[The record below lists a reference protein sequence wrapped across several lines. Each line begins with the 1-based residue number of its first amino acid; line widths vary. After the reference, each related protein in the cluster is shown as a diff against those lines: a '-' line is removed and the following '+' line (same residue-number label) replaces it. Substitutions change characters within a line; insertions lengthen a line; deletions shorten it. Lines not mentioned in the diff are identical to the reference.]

1 METLNTLTLPLNC
14 SSLIEASA
22 GTGKTHTIKNL
33 YLRLLL
39 GISHNAE
46 PLTPLSVEQI
56 LVVTFTKAATEELKD
71 RIRENIQQ
79 CCAFFSAK
87 LQGEAVENNDFF
99 ADLYQQVEKK
109 EEALLRLRI
118 AEREIDLASVFTIHS
133 FCQKMLYQF
142 AFDSGISFEFE
153 LQQNEQQL
161 LERLAQEVWRE
172 QFYPMNLAETAI
184 VAEELKTP
192 RNALDA
198 VRAYLTDSLPELDK
212 YQQGITE
219 PLAEHLQGYQK
230 LLADV
235 RQYWQAHRAEIVEP
249 ILFELNKK
257 YKTGEKKALSRRS
270 YQMRYVENWLQSLD
284 AWAESDAIYFPAEH
298 FSRFCEDF
306 LAEKAEEGAEPLTS
320 SHFAKNQDF
329 LTAYQAQYESKQ
341 KSLLLY
347 QFLMRLREK
356 LADYKASHTEKS
368 FDDLLLMLN
377 HALKGSR
384 GKQLASQIRQQ
395 FPFAMIDEFQ
405 DTDQTQ
411 YDIFSQIYMDDAG
424 EQGFIMIGDPKQS
437 IYKFRGADIFT
448 YLKAAS
454 QANEQRTLDKNWRS
468 LPKVVEAVNQL
479 FAFPVGSE
487 KSPFLYA
494 GIKFQPVQA
503 KSTNEALV
511 GSENVVCY
519 LQPEFNESEAAEHC
533 ADQIQQQLRA
543 MQAGEIYL
551 QNAKDQSSTHFAAK
565 DIAILVRSVNQAKLI
580 KKALAKRGLKSV
592 FLSERSRVY
601 ESEIAPELAWL
612 LKACLNPYHQST
624 LLCALGSSLWGLT
637 AAQIYQLKNDE
648 QEWESYVE
656 KFVHY
661 QQVWQNQGVLPML
674 HQLFLQEGI
683 IERLKA
689 RQNADR
695 LLTDLFHLA
704 EILQSAMQEVENES
718 SLIRW
723 YEQTL
728 NDAENGDD
736 THTLRLESEE
746 ALIKIVTIH
755 GSKGLQYPIVW
766 LPFIGKNST
775 SVKAAALSIYHDE
788 NAQKH
793 WDFGGNDEEIKS
805 LKNQAEFA
813 EDLRLLYVALTR
825 AESQLNLI
833 LPARFQ
839 KGWNSVHYLL
849 SNGEIALNEKAETTH
864 ETAAYLAEKGL
875 DCDVKMLEERAQEIY
890 WTPEQAAATSLQVR
904 EFNHTI
910 PANQGQITSFSAL
923 SNYNDWAQGSSG
935 REEKDYL
942 SQIGDFAQD
951 YDNQTASADVIFD
964 QLEQAGEIEPENAN
978 GLNAYQFPH
987 STKVGNILHRF
998 WEHFDFEQTVKPED
1012 VAPICEQLNLATEGE
1027 KSWLEP
1033 LRHWMEQV
1041 RTTPFSPDSFAL
1053 CDIGANTRLNE
1064 WQFFLRLNN
1073 EDGLRKLNQL
1083 LQQHSEIAKSL
1094 PPLRLPQLSGYVR
1107 GFIDCIAKAKGKFYV
1122 IDYKSNFLGYLP
1134 QDYRQ
1139 ARLVKTIGQ
1148 YRYDLQYLLY
1158 TLAVHRYL
1166 RARLGENYDYEQHF
1180 GGVAYLFLRGMNGES
1195 NSGVYFDKPS
1205 KALIDGL
1212 DLLFS

>member
-39 GISHNAE
+39 GISHNDE
-46 PLTPLSVEQI
+46 PLQPLTVEQI

-79 CCAFFSAK
+79 CYAFFSAQ
-87 LQGEAVENNDFF
+87 LNGQAVENNDFF
-99 ADLYQQVEKK
+99 ADLYEQVEKK

-153 LQQNEQQL
+153 LQQNEQHL

-172 QFYPMNLAETAI
+172 QFYPMSLDETAV

-192 RNALDA
+192 QNTLEA
-198 VRAYLTDSLPELDK
+198 VRAYLTEALPDLSAE
-212 YQQGITE
+212 QQSINEQFTS
-219 PLAEHLQGYQK
+219 HLQGYQQ
-230 LLADV
+230 LLVEV
-235 RQYWQAHRAEIVEP
+235 RQYWQTHRAEIVEP
-249 ILFELNKK
+249 IIFELNKK
-257 YKTGEKKALSRRS
+257 YKTGEKKALNRRS
-270 YQMRYVENWLQSLD
+270 YQMRYVENWLKSLD
-284 AWAESDAIYFPAEH
+284 AWAESNAIYFPTDH
-298 FSRFCEDF
+298 FSRFCQDF
-306 LAEKAEEGAEPLTS
+306 LVEKAEEGAEPLS
-320 SHFAKNQDF
+320 SAHFAKNQAF
-329 LTAYQAQYESKQ
+329 LTAYQTQYENKQ

-368 FDDLLLMLN
+368 FDDLLIMLN
-377 HALKGSR
+377 QALKGSR

-411 YDIFSQIYMDDAG
+411 YDIFRQIYMADEG
-424 EQGFIMIGDPKQS
+424 QNQGFIMIGDPKQS

-448 YLKAAS
+448 YLEAAS
-454 QANEQRTLDKNWRS
+454 HADEQRTLDKNWRS
-468 LPKVVEAVNQL
+468 LPKVVDAVNQL
-479 FAFPVGSE
+479 FAFPADCE
-487 KSPFLYA
+487 HPPFLYN
-494 GIKFQPVQA
+494 GIAFQPVQA
-503 KSTNEALV
+503 KTATDNLI

-519 LQPEFNESEAAEHC
+519 LQPEFDESEAAEHC
-533 ADQIQQQLRA
+533 ADQIQQQLQA
-543 MQAGEIYL
+543 MQVGEIYL
-551 QNAKDQSSTHFAAK
+551 QNVKDQSSTLFEAK
-565 DIAILVRSVNQAKLI
+565 DIAVLVRSVNQAKLI

-612 LKACLNPYHQST
+612 LKACLNPYHQNT
-624 LLCALGSSLWGLT
+624 LLCTLGSSLWGLT

-648 QEWESYVE
+648 REWESYVD

-661 QQVWQNQGVLPML
+661 QEVWQKQGVLPML

-689 RQNADR
+689 RPNADR

-718 SLIRW
+718 SLVRW

-766 LPFIGKNST
+766 LPFIGKNSA
-775 SVKAAALSIYHDE
+775 SVKASALSLYHDE

-793 WDFGGNDEEIKS
+793 WDFGGNNEEIKT
-805 LKNQAEFA
+805 LKNKAEFA

-849 SNGEIALNEKAETTH
+849 SNGEIALNEKAETTQ
-864 ETAAYLAEKGL
+864 ETTAYLAEKGL
-875 DCDVKMLEERAQEIY
+875 DCEVKVLEETAQERY
-890 WTPEQAAATSLQVR
+890 WSPEQESPISLQVR
-904 EFNHTI
+904 EFNYTI
-910 PANQGQITSFSAL
+910 ATTQGQITSFSAL
-923 SNYNDWAQGSSG
+923 SNYNDWALDTHGKGQAQ
-935 REEKDYL
+935 EDYL
-942 SQIGDFAQD
+942 AQIGDFTQD
-951 YDNQTASADVIFD
+951 YDNQTASEEAIFE

-978 GLNAYQFPH
+978 SLNAYQFPH

-998 WEHFDFEQTVKPED
+998 WEHFDFEQAVTTED
-1012 VAPICEQLNLATEGE
+1012 VAPICEQLNLDE
-1027 KSWLEP
+1027 KWLEP
-1033 LRHWMEQV
+1033 LQEWLEQV
-1041 RTTPFSPDSFAL
+1041 RSTPFSPDEFAL
-1053 CDIGANTRLNE
+1053 SEISSATRLNE
-1064 WQFFLRLNN
+1064 WQFFLRLQN
-1073 EDGLRKLNQL
+1073 EEGLRKLNQL
-1083 LQQHSEIAKSL
+1083 LQQHSELAKAL
-1094 PPLRLPQLSGYVR
+1094 PPLQLPQLSGYVR
-1107 GFIDCIAKAKGKFYV
+1107 GFIDCIAKVKGKFYV

-1134 QDYRQ
+1134 QDYRPS
-1139 ARLVKTIGQ
+1139 RLLKTIGQ

-1158 TLAVHRYL
+1158 ALAVHRYL
-1166 RARLGENYDYEQHF
+1166 RSRLGESYDYEQHF
-1180 GGVAYLFLRGMNGES
+1180 GGVAYLFLRGMNGEPH
-1195 NSGVYFDKPS
+1195 SGVYFDKPN
-1205 KALIDGL
+1205 KELIDEL
-1212 DLLFS
+1212 DLLFG